1 MYHSKISNLL
11 ALNEIDDSE
20 FHAKLFRTLLLGVFE
35 TICKEMKKQN
45 VKNVEKEKFRN
56 HKDKIVATKLLVKKY
71 AGCQLD
77 EDGYIFMKDLLSA
90 HFRTGDARKR
100 FDVTYREF
108 LTKQQHGLCAI
119 CKCPITAQTAHLD
132 HIIPWEYV
140 GDALECNYQM
150 LCETCNERKGSATY
164 FEFSMLLL
172 NKRKI

>member
-1 MYHSKISNLL
+1 MYRSKISNLL
-11 ALNEIDDSE
+11 ALNEIDELE
-20 FHAKLFRTLLLGVFE
+20 FHEKLFRTLLLGVFE

-56 HKDKIVATKLLVKKY
+56 HKDKVVATKLLVKKY

-77 EDGYIFMKDLLSA
+77 EDGCQLMKDLLSA

-100 FDVTYREF
+100 FDAPYREL
-108 LTKQQHGLCAI
+108 LTSQQHGSCAI
-119 CKCPITAQTAHLD
+119 CKCPITASTAHLD

-140 GDALECNYQM
+140 GDTLEGNYQM

-172 NKRKI
+172 NKRNI

>member
-1 MYHSKISNLL
+1 MYRSKVSNLL
-11 ALNEIDDSE
+11 VLNEIDDLE
-20 FHAKLFRTLLLGVFE
+20 FHTKLFRTLLLGVFE

-45 VKNVEKEKFRN
+45 VKNLEKEKFRN
-56 HKDKIVATKLLVKKY
+56 LNDKVVATKLLVKKY

-77 EDGYIFMKDLLSA
+77 EEGYNFMKDLLSA

-100 FDVTYREF
+100 FDAPYREL

-119 CKCPITAQTAHLD
+119 CKCPVTAQTAHLD

-140 GDALECNYQM
+140 GDTLECNYQM

-172 NKRKI
+172 NKRKF